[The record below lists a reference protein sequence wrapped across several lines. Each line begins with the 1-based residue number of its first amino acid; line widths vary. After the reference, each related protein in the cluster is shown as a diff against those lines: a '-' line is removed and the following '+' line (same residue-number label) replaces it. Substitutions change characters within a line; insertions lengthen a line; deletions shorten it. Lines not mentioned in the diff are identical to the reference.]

1 MKDLTIGKEGPLIL
15 KFAIPMLIGNVFQ
28 QLYNVVDSIIIGQ
41 YVGKESLAAVG
52 AAFPLIFVLISFV
65 IGIGI
70 GFSIVLS
77 QYFGAKDMEKV
88 ERTIDTMW
96 NFLFVA
102 SLVVGIVGIVFCKSI
117 LELTGLPEDVLPLA
131 TTYLRVYLSG
141 TVLFFGFN
149 GMTAIL
155 RGLGDSKTPL
165 YFLIIATVIN
175 IALDLLFVLVF
186 GWGITGVAAA
196 TVIAQGGA
204 FFSMVF
210 YINRTHSLIS
220 LRIRKM
226 IFDRVIFKKCLNIGL
241 PTGFQQTFVSLG
253 MIALYSIINGFG
265 TDVVAAFAAAGRLD
279 SFALLPAMNFG
290 AALSTFTGQNMGAN
304 KPERVRKGMVE
315 TLKMTSIISI
325 VVSLIFYFFGDTLMS
340 AFTPDSNIIAIG
352 TEYLIIVSSFYISF
366 SAMFTFNGVMR
377 GAGDTLIPM
386 FITLLSLWLIRIP
399 VSFGLSKVMG
409 VPGIWWGIPIAW
421 VFGAIASYAYYKTG
435 RWKKKVVVKRT
446 A

>member
-1 MKDLTIGKEGPLIL
+1 
-15 KFAIPMLIGNVFQ
+15 
-28 QLYNVVDSIIIGQ
+28 
-41 YVGKESLAAVG
+41 
-52 AAFPLIFVLISFV
+52 
-65 IGIGI
+65 
-70 GFSIVLS
+70 
-77 QYFGAKDMEKV
+77 
-88 ERTIDTMW
+88 
-96 NFLFVA
+96 
-102 SLVVGIVGIVFCKSI
+102 
-117 LELTGLPEDVLPLA
+117 
-131 TTYLRVYLSG
+131 
-141 TVLFFGFN
+141 
-149 GMTAIL
+149 
-155 RGLGDSKTPL
+155 
-165 YFLIIATVIN
+165 
-175 IALDLLFVLVF
+175 
-186 GWGITGVAAA
+186 
-196 TVIAQGGA
+196 
-204 FFSMVF
+204 
-210 YINRTHSLIS
+210 
-220 LRIRKM
+220 
-226 IFDRVIFKKCLNIGL
+226 
-241 PTGFQQTFVSLG
+241 